1 MKNLFILLIS
11 IFSPFC
17 LSAQTN
23 IDKTITVDGKT
34 RTYII
39 HLPWNF
45 QAINK
50 APILFALHGSG
61 GKSEET
67 QRLYQLDPL
76 ADKYGW
82 IVIYPQAIYKNWN
95 IPGISSYGDVD
106 TNANDLHFISALI
119 DSASTFYKGD
129 TTRVYVTGLSRG
141 GKFALYL
148 AFKLNSRI
156 RAVAPVCASIPKNM
170 EAEYHFNKPMPVL
183 LINGTADPLVN
194 YNGGYGR
201 LNVGQ
206 NIGPGFDMMPT
217 EELVNKLRTLNKC
230 DTTVLITKLPDNN
243 AGDDCTAIKCF
254 YESSSAPVEFIKV
267 NGGGHTW
274 PGSLQYLP
282 KFIIGNVCR
291 DFNAS
296 DEIFNFFLLAGKQ

>member
-1 MKNLFILLIS
+1 MKNIFILLFS
-11 IFSPFC
+11 ILFPLHLF
-17 LSAQTN
+17 AQTN
-23 IDKTITVDGKT
+23 IDRAITIDGKT
-34 RTYII
+34 RTYTI
-39 HLPWNF
+39 HLPWNY
-45 QAINK
+45 QAIK
-50 APILFALHGSG
+50 TFPILFALHGSG

-67 QRLYQLDPL
+67 QRLFQLDPL

-95 IPGISSYGDVD
+95 IPGISSFGDVD
-106 TNANDLHFISALI
+106 TSANDLHFISTLI
-119 DSASTFYKGD
+119 DSVSALYKGD
-129 TTRVYVTGLSRG
+129 STQIYVTGLSRG

-148 AFKLNSRI
+148 ASKLNSRI
-156 RAVAPVCASIPKNM
+156 RAVAAVCASIPRNM
-170 EAEYHFNKPMPVL
+170 EPDYRFNKPIPVL

-206 NIGPGFDMMPT
+206 NVGPGFDMMPT
-217 EELVNKLRTLNKC
+217 DALVGKLRTLNNC
-230 DTTVLITKLPDNN
+230 DSIAVVTDMPNTN
-243 AGDDCTAIKCF
+243 AGDDCTATKSF
-254 YESSSAPVEFIKV
+254 YKSHKAPVEFIRV

-274 PGSLQYLP
+274 PGSLQYMP

-296 DEIFNFFLLAGKQ
+296 DEIFNFFILASKQ